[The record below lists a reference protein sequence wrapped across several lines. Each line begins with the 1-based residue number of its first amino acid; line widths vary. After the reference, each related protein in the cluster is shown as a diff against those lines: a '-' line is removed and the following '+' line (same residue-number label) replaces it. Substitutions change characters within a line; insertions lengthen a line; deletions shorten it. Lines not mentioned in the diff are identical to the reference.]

1 MQSGKKPFWISLI
14 AGLQYLSK
22 LFAEVVE
29 ITLWSQRI
37 SSQIIKVFGGF
48 HKWEYPQMDGL

>member
-1 MQSGKKPFWISLI
+1 LI